1 MEGEEDEEDAS
12 PPVSR
17 TLVVCYTRLAHMLQ
31 YLLTTQ
37 ATMQIWIENFGG
49 DFAALARLQGLC
61 STFSSLVAFAVGP
74 ALGSLTDTVGR
85 KPVLYL
91 PPLFDLVQRMIVIPF
106 MTVPAEVIAR
116 TVFGGVVA
124 PLMGVFD
131 AALGDLHVSQPM
143 VLGTWQSRMSLAQT
157 AAAALMPMLSSYL
170 AGLDLRLPFIV
181 SAGRHSVLLPILL
194 RSYSYDDI
202 VYTSCRQQSI

>member
-1 MEGEEDEEDAS
+1 
-12 PPVSR
+12 
-17 TLVVCYTRLAHMLQ
+17 
-31 YLLTTQ
+31 
-37 ATMQIWIENFGG
+37 
-49 DFAALARLQGLC
+49 
-61 STFSSLVAFAVGP
+61 
-74 ALGSLTDTVGR
+74 
-85 KPVLYL
+85 
-91 PPLFDLVQRMIVIPF
+91 
-106 MTVPAEVIAR
+106 
-116 TVFGGVVA
+116 
-124 PLMGVFD
+124 MGVFD